1 MCVGRGGTIH
11 IKFVSKQIQTQLFN
25 PLVYRSKS
33 KIKHRSGMGGGWGHY
48 PHFKQIGG
56 GGGGGGGS
64 TCLWCPPLSTTYDSP
79 SHDIIPCTLLIFIHS
94 IPFGTSVM
102 CLNN

>member
-25 PLVYRSKS
+25 PLVYKS
-33 KIKHRSGMGGGWGHY
+33 KIKHRSGMGGGWGEY
-48 PHFKQIGG
+48 PHFKQVGG
-56 GGGGGGGS
+56 GGEHVP
-64 TCLWCPPLSTTYDSP
+64 LVPPLSTTYDSP